1 MYYYNIIYWWFIEFQ
16 ETNKIGL
23 NKNFIT
29 QGYNLKIML
38 KARKKNKNSLFATDL
53 NIYYRILR

>member
-1 MYYYNIIYWWFIEFQ
+1 MILFIEFQ

-29 QGYNLKIML
+29 QGHNLKNML
-38 KARKKNKNSLFATDL
+38 KSRKYKNTLFATDL